1 MTLSKVERAAQVAEH
16 ICKHDAHG
24 YSQPNRAGD
33 GTIEEITLS
42 DGSKAYIHGA
52 DYDCSELVRMSY
64 RAADVLPYGSY
75 MWTGN
80 EDALLRANGFERVPV
95 VNAVRGDVLWRE
107 GHTAIYLGDGKIGEA
122 YYGDAGTSGI
132 KGDQDGTEVRIANY
146 YPTRWT
152 RCYRYTR
159 DKTETHDKGAR
170 LIVDGYWGP
179 ATTRALQAAFGT
191 TVDGIVSHQY
201 QDGLKSACTL
211 GWQYDDTGI
220 GSELIC
226 AMQRWLGVHVDG
238 LFGGNSIRALQV
250 KMWTTVDGRL
260 DAPSA
265 CVRQMQRLLNAG
277 NLLDR

>member
-1 MTLSKVERAAQVAEH
+1 MALSKAEQAAQVAEH

-42 DGSKAYIHGA
+42 DGSKAYIHGGE
-52 DYDCSELVRMSY
+52 YDCSELVRMTY

-80 EDALLRANGFERVPV
+80 EDALLRANGFERVAV
-95 VNAVRGDVLWRE
+95 VNAIRGDVLWRE
-107 GHTAIYLGDGKIGEA
+107 GHTAIYLGDGKIAEA
-122 YYGDAGTSGI
+122 YYGDEGLSGK
-132 KGDQDGTEVRIANY
+132 KGDQDGTEVRIANF
-146 YPTRWT
+146 YPSRWT

-159 DKTETHDKGAR
+159 DKADAYDK
-170 LIVDGYWGP
+170 LPHLNVDGYWGP

-191 TVDGIVSHQY
+191 TVDGVVSHQV
-201 QDGLKSACTL
+201 QDGYKAACTV
-211 GWQYDDTGI
+211 GWQYDKTYI

-226 AMQRWLGVHVDG
+226 AMQRWLGVGVDG
-238 LFGGNSIRALQV
+238 LLGPISIKALQ
-250 KMWTTVDGRL
+250 KKLWTPIDGRL

-277 NLLDR
+277 NLLNR